1 MICKDKFKKGVFSMD
16 KKCKVITAL
25 VVIFLCLYYAD
36 GINALVKNEKN
47 H

>member
-1 MICKDKFKKGVFSMD
+1 MD
-16 KKCKVITAL
+16 KKFKVITAL